1 MSCVTYAGV
10 SLTKGI
16 YREGA
21 AEVRQQAPQAEGLV
35 TGARLVVLRVAK
47 SKTGYAGVYHMG
59 SRYEARISIRIHGEV
74 SLGSFA
80 TAEEAAVRVAR
91 AEAVLSMV
99 PGRAV
104 KRRANRK
111 KRWLSLLPPPDALMT
126 RSSYLTSAW
135 R

>member
-1 MSCVTYAGV
+1 M
-10 SLTKGI
+10 
-16 YREGA
+16 
-21 AEVRQQAPQAEGLV
+21 RQQAPQAEGLV
-35 TGARLVVLRVAK
+35 TSARLVLRVAK

-99 PGRAV
+99 PGRA
-104 KRRANRK
+104 
-111 KRWLSLLPPPDALMT
+111 
-126 RSSYLTSAW
+126 
-135 R
+135 